1 MMTLAKRTIDPS
13 QDRNVNP
20 PVARTARKSNLF
32 LTDREQKILR
42 LIGLGAT
49 NNEVA
54 TELSAT
60 HHSVN
65 SDISKILR
73 KIGAPNRLQAA
84 LWAGVYL

>member
-1 MMTLAKRTIDPS
+1 MTMAKRTIDS
-13 QDRNVNP
+13 SKDRNDNQ
-20 PVARTARKSNLF
+20 PVARTAKNRDLF
-32 LTDREQKILR
+32 LSDREQQILR

-54 TELSAT
+54 LELSAT
-60 HHSVN
+60 RHSVN
-65 SDISKILR
+65 TDISKILR

>member
-1 MMTLAKRTIDPS
+1 MILAKRMIDPLN
-13 QDRNVNP
+13 DRNENLS
-20 PVARTARKSNLF
+20 VARTAKKSDLF
-32 LTDREQKILR
+32 LTDREQAILR

-60 HHSVN
+60 RHSVN
-65 SDISKILR
+65 TDISKILR

-84 LWAGVYL
+84 LWAGVHL